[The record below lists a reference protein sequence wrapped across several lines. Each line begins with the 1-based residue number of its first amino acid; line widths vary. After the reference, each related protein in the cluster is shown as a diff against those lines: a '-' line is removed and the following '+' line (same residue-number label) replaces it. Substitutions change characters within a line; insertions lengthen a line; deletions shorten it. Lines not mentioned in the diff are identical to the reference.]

1 MIIKE
6 ALSSENHERVGF
18 GHETTLRSAQTMPN
32 CCWIQS
38 CTISI
43 PECPRNYGGSRSCK
57 IHSISKISMVAH
69 VSTNRTQLPCTS
81 RFLEDTPTLVAKWC
95 STGGICRPVCT
106 NRLWSIMVLLDRL
119 RVHPRIAT
127 SVGSMYSVLAT
138 VYSYI
143 NGKHDPRGLTLIWS
157 LHSSYITILKYG
169 YALGHVVCSCS

>member
-6 ALSSENHERVGF
+6 ALSSENHERVGS

-57 IHSISKISMVAH
+57 IHSISRISMIVC
-69 VSTNRTQLPCTS
+69 VSTNRTQLPCAS
-81 RFLEDTPTLVAKWC
+81 RSLEDTPIPVAEWC

-106 NRLWSIMVLLDRL
+106 TALFRWTPHPVIVTIRDNKDYIRVLSYSSYTTITGWGVLLT
-119 RVHPRIAT
+119 H
-127 SVGSMYSVLAT
+127 Y
-138 VYSYI
+138 
-143 NGKHDPRGLTLIWS
+143 GKLW
-157 LHSSYITILKYG
+157 Y
-169 YALGHVVCSCS
+169 C